1 QRRSAGGGV
10 PGARDRTDRPG
21 RRPRPDGVPPHP
33 DQGTALGTRRTS
45 SSVFLFKW
53 LAPFETDIRIGV
65 SMENPKPDRLLGFE
79 IVIGELSGRGV
90 LADGQAFDSAL
101 DA

>member
-1 QRRSAGGGV
+1 
-10 PGARDRTDRPG
+10 
-21 RRPRPDGVPPHP
+21 
-33 DQGTALGTRRTS
+33 
-45 SSVFLFKW
+45 
-53 LAPFETDIRIGV
+53 
-65 SMENPKPDRLLGFE
+65 MENPKPDRLLGFE